1 MNKIFKV
8 IFNHTTQTWTA
19 VSELAKGHCKSSS
32 KNTIEVS
39 DERKNSASSLSG
51 IKTIAI
57 TSAMM
62 MAVVPSA
69 FAVTAGVEAIKWTS
83 GEGTGIA
90 GGDAN
95 GDTNAIAIGR
105 YNPKNENRPTDSK
118 NPKNPPARAWAP
130 GAISIGT
137 DSQVGAQAKDEN
149 ARGGIAIGF
158 DATTLGKRGVAIG
171 ASSEVSGEGA
181 IALGGIANATGEGAT
196 AVGFNST
203 AGGEGATA
211 IGRGSK
217 AGTGGIAIGENTQA
231 ASPDSIVIGRGTT
244 ITDSAHYGTVII
256 GANITGGSLNSV
268 VIGKQANTGNLESV
282 AVGFGAN
289 TSSQK
294 ATALGSNAKVNEN
307 SMHAVALGAG
317 SEAGQAN
324 TVSDLTFKAD
334 DGKNETKAT
343 ITGQTAD
350 SVLSIGNNSH
360 KRQIVNVAAGR
371 ISEGSTDAVN
381 GSQLYAVMKNSGF
394 NIQQNSQTKSRINHD
409 GLVNFANGSYTTAE
423 VADSNNGATVK
434 MNVVTQG
441 IAVSDTGATSV
452 SGASGLTTAKIVSD
466 AINQAFTNSSFKIK
480 ANGDE
485 GAKIARNGYI
495 DITNG
500 NNIQVERNGSE
511 ITIKTVTNPSFTR
524 VTAGTVSA
532 TGSVLTKDLTVSGT
546 SNLQTVNVNAEFSA
560 NNNVNLGGGQGT
572 TINFTPD
579 STINAGNNKITKLA
593 PGTSSTDAVNKSQLD
608 QVSGVAN
615 SARDT
620 AAAANI
626 AATNANNA
634 ATNALNKANDA
645 NTAATNANNAATN
658 ALNKANDANT
668 AATNANNTANTAL
681 NKVNQGWNITTG
693 QVEGGN
699 VTNNRSTKVQMGDT
713 VSVIAGKNLNISQAG
728 TNITLSINDSPN
740 FTSITTSN
748 GATIGGNLTVNGTT
762 STK

>member
-105 YNPKNENRPTDSK
+105 YNPKNENKPTDSN

-171 ASSEVSGEGA
+171 ASSKVSGEGA

-203 AGGEGATA
+203 AGTGATA
-211 IGRGSK
+211 IGRGSQ
-217 AGTGGIAIGENTQA
+217 AGTGGIAIGENAQA

-294 ATALGSNAKVNEN
+294 ATALGSNATVKDN
-307 SMHAVALGAG
+307 SMHAIALGSG
-317 SEAGQAN
+317 SEAGAAN
-324 TVSDLTFKAD
+324 TVSDLKFKTD
-334 DGKNETKAT
+334 DGTTENTAT
-343 ITGQTAD
+343 ITGQTAN
-350 SVLSIGNNSH
+350 SVLSIGNSTH

-371 ISEGSTDAVN
+371 VSQDSTDAVN

-394 NIQQNSQTKSRINHD
+394 NIQQNSQAKSRINHD
-409 GLVNFANGSYTTAE
+409 GLVNFANGNYTTAE
-423 VADSNNGATVK
+423 VEDSNNGATVK

-441 IAVSDTGATSV
+441 IAVSDKGVTSV
-452 SGASGLTTAKIVSD
+452 SGTSGLTTAKIVSD
-466 AINQAFTNSSFKIK
+466 AINQAFTNSSFYVK
-480 ANGDE
+480 ANSDTGE
-485 GAKIARNGYI
+485 KISRGGYI
-495 DITNG
+495 DIVAG
-500 NNIQVERNGSE
+500 DNIEVERQQST
-511 ITIKTVTNPSFTR
+511 ITITTVDSPSFTDINAVKLNAQQ
-524 VTAGTVSA
+524 VT
-532 TGSVLTKDLTVSGT
+532 TKNLTVNEAST
-546 SNLQTVNVNAEFSA
+546 LNTLNVNGAFSA
-560 NNNVNLGGGQGT
+560 NSNVNLGGVGT
-572 TINFTPD
+572 TTRFAAR
-579 STINAGNNKITKLA
+579 STIDAGNNKITNLA
-593 PGTSSTDAVNKSQLD
+593 PGTSSKDAVNKSQLD

-615 SARDT
+615 TARDN

-626 AATNANNA
+626 TATNANNTA
-634 ATNALNKANDA
+634 NAA
-645 NTAATNANNAATN
+645 NTTATNANNTAN
-658 ALNKANDANT
+658 AANT
-668 AATNANNTANTAL
+668 TANTAL

-693 QVEGGN
+693 QVDGGN
-699 VTNNRSTKVQMGDT
+699 VSNNRSTKVQMGDT

-762 STK
+762 